1 MSEERVLL
9 DTRFLFAFCT
19 SLLSSSLLLSPNQ
32 YLVTPSSL
40 LPHSLPLSL
49 SLSVAWRQSQHIF
62 EVRFVQKRI
71 DARNP
76 RD

>member
-40 LPHSLPLSL
+40 LPHSLPLS
-49 SLSVAWRQSQHIF
+49 VAWRQSQHIF